1 VKQASEFLNMR
12 EYVVFQTGILLRRVA
27 SQMIKA
33 THTADADAVHDLR
46 VTIRRL
52 SRCLRVFA
60 QFYPGGARKQLRRRL
75 ADLLSVCGG
84 VRDRDIAIGLL
95 RKAGV
100 AANSPLVRRL
110 GAERRA
116 GGRELQ
122 LELQRWKPR
131 GFTRRWRNQL
141 EL

>member
-1 VKQASEFLNMR
+1 MR
-12 EYVVFQTGILLRRVA
+12 EYVVFQTGILLRRAA

-122 LELQRWKPR
+122 LVLQRWKPR